1 MNVFVLI
8 LWLNAQNGA
17 IEGATKVGPASTP
30 IECQTTAAKKL
41 DENHDE
47 VAKAAAEGRVPFISC
62 VDVSNYAEQ
71 LKHAA
76 AATHL

>member
-1 MNVFVLI
+1 MKIFVLI
-8 LWLNAQNGA
+8 LWLNAGTGD

-30 IECQTTAAKKL
+30 IECQAIGGKKL
-41 DENHDE
+41 DENRDE
-47 VAKAAAEGRVPFISC
+47 VLKAAAEGRVPFLACI
-62 VDVSNYAEQ
+62 DVSNYAEQ